1 MTTAPDL
8 SLLLYGWAPGDCTPK
23 CFDCS
28 GRHHNSDKRSM
39 RCRPCAEKVRDD
51 HTAGKGGAI
60 AAQERERCAVMAE
73 THEWFVGGIGTVAPG
88 SGQAKAIAAAIRAV
102 APLTTAAEPEQCHGI
117 APTIAEIERA
127 ICCPSGTCTSPTAC
141 YAEDPTRSYPVQ
153 IQDAA
158 KAVTKLYR
166 NT

>member
-1 MTTAPDL
+1 MIVAAIERPDT
-8 SLLLYGWAPGDCTPK
+8 SD
-23 CFDCS
+23 
-28 GRHHNSDKRSM
+28 NSNGLFYSFIYRAM
-39 RCRPCAEKVRDD
+39 IA
-51 HTAGKGGAI
+51 

-88 SGQAKAIAAAIRAV
+88 SGQAKAIAAASRAV

-153 IQDAA
+153 IQGAA
-158 KAVTKLYR
+158 KAVAKLYR
-166 NT
+166 ST

>member
-1 MTTAPDL
+1 M
-8 SLLLYGWAPGDCTPK
+8 
-23 CFDCS
+23 
-28 GRHHNSDKRSM
+28 
-39 RCRPCAEKVRDD
+39 DD
-51 HTAGKGGAI
+51 H
-60 AAQERERCAVMAE
+60 AA
-73 THEWFVGGIGTVAPG
+73 
-88 SGQAKAIAAAIRAV
+88 SAAL
-102 APLTTAAEPEQCHGI
+102 PQKT
-117 APTIAEIERA
+117 PTIAEIERA